1 MAVET
6 TYIINGLVANVVERT
21 LYKAGVDALETKA
34 LAINPAGR
42 DKSLYQSAL
51 GTPVYADFTVE
62 PFQYTTNGVTFFVP
76 GIKLATLIIE
86 VTKQKN
92 IVKTIIQGSKGSVN
106 EYIGTLDDV
115 VVISGVIAGSNGIY
129 PYNEVSDLN
138 KLLEAPVAFKV
149 VSRWLQ
155 NLNIDNLII
164 VGADIPQREGGYSYQ
179 DFRIYCET
187 DVPIELN
194 IISASNTTQ

>member
-1 MAVET
+1 MAGDVK
-6 TYIINGLVANVVERT
+6 YIINGIAAGVVERT
-21 LYKAGVDALETKA
+21 LYKAGVSALETEA
-34 LAINPAGR
+34 LRTNPAGR

-51 GTPVYADFTVE
+51 GTPVFADFTVE
-62 PFQYTTNGVTFFVP
+62 AFQYTVDGVTFFVP

-92 IVKTIIQGSKGSVN
+92 IVKTIIQGSTGSVN
-106 EYIGTLDDV
+106 EYISTMDDV
-115 VVISGVIAGSNGIY
+115 VVISGVITGSNGIY

-138 KLLEAPVAFKV
+138 KLIQAPVAFKV
-149 VSRWLQ
+149 ISRWLQ

-164 VGADIPQREGGYSYQ
+164 VSADIPQREGGYSFQ
-179 DFRIYCET
+179 DFRLYCEN
-187 DVPIELN
+187 DIPIELN